1 MASNKLKRFETGD
14 ILIKENDMSRKMFI
28 IKKGKVR
35 VYKTYFDRKVTL
47 AVLGAGE
54 IFGEL
59 SFFDAE
65 PRSASVEAVT
75 PLEVV
80 VFDGNEAKSEIE
92 RLPGWVTSVF
102 KSVFYRFRELDNKIT
117 VLQSMHDFQKT
128 TQSRDTPSQTIYV
141 ELLRLNKLFEII
153 FRDLDWKT
161 DHKVNYKQLY
171 KKMEELSG
179 KNYLNLRVYFK
190 VLGEH
195 NMLQT
200 EGSGE
205 EATSEIFFERLNQM
219 NEYLSNEIEKG
230 RYLILSHSSVAFLRA
245 LIGWVDSKGKSIKRP
260 PVMLDGFSYEHIP
273 LYKDAVAELSKN
285 KIFDQKESNLLI
297 TSEELHDHYI
307 YQSIVKAFD
316 HTIMH
321 ID

>member
-1 MASNKLKRFETGD
+1 MEKNKLKKFNAGE
-14 ILIKENDMSRKMFI
+14 ILIKENNMSRKMFI

-47 AVLGAGE
+47 AVLGTGE

-65 PRSASVEAVT
+65 PRSASCEALT

-80 VFDGNEAKSEIE
+80 VFDGNEAKEEIGK
-92 RLPGWVTSVF
+92 LPTWVVSVF

-128 TQSRDTPSQTIYV
+128 TMAKDTPAQTIYL
-141 ELLRLNKLFEII
+141 ELLRLNKLFEIV
-153 FRDLDWKT
+153 FKDLDWKT
-161 DHKVNYKQLY
+161 HNHVNYIQLY
-171 KKMEELSG
+171 KSMEELSG
-179 KNYLNLRVYFK
+179 KNYLNLRVYFR
-190 VLGEH
+190 VLSEH
-195 NMLQT
+195 NMLSIN
-200 EGSGE
+200 GSGDD
-205 EATSEIFFERLNQM
+205 AQAEIFFERIEQM
-219 NEYLSNEIEKG
+219 NNYLKKEIDSD
-230 RYLILSHSSVAFLRA
+230 RNLLLSHSSVAFLRA
-245 LIGWVDSKGKSIKRP
+245 VIGWVDSSGQSIKRP
-260 PVMLDGFSYEHIP
+260 PVMLKGFTYDHIP
-273 LYKDAVAELSKN
+273 LHHEAAAELKKY
-285 KIFDQKESNLLI
+285 KIIEPKEMQLLI

-316 HTIMH
+316 HTIMR

>member
-1 MASNKLKRFETGD
+1 MANNKLMKYETGE

-65 PRSASVEAVT
+65 PRSASVEAV
-75 PLEVV
+75 

-92 RLPGWVTSVF
+92 KLPGWVTSVF

-117 VLQSMHDFQKT
+117 VLQSMHDFQKN

-141 ELLRLNKLFEII
+141 ELLRLNKLFEIV
-153 FRDLDWKT
+153 FKDLDWQT
-161 DHKVNYKQLY
+161 HSHVNYKQLY

-179 KNYLNLRVYFK
+179 KNYLNLRVYFR

-195 NMLQT
+195 NMLKTQ
-200 EGSGE
+200 GSGE
-205 EATSEIFFERLNQM
+205 DVTAEIFFERLNQM
-219 NEYLSNEIEKG
+219 NDYLNSEIDKG
-230 RYLILSHSSVAFLRA
+230 RFLILSHTSVAFLRA
-245 LIGWVDSKGKSIKRP
+245 LIGWVDSRGKSIKRP
-260 PVMLDGFSYEHIP
+260 PVMLDGFSYDHIP
-273 LYKDAVAELSKN
+273 LYKEALVELSKN
-285 KIFDQKESNLLI
+285 GIFDQKESNLLI